1 MGTQGPTAKEILLD
15 AAEQVLGEN
24 ALETIEPTT
33 VNIPDSD
40 TLSNALFKEPPTC
53 WTQRSIPRALRN
65 GPASLMVGLDF
76 ECPRWQ
82 PGSVVR
88 WAAWRAGF
96 DSQEDADFASEQLY
110 VASEAWNAADIGVT
124 FEWVPLA
131 QDATFVLCHGGNK
144 STALAE
150 AFFPNANDLNYMFV
164 YTAAFNT
171 GWKDN
176 MWKVFTHELGHVL
189 GLRHEFAM
197 STDPNWREGGA
208 EQLGPRNEFSVMN
221 YRREPPEI
229 QQSDIDSTRLFYQL
243 KKDQNGKAP
252 KVGMTEVKDY
262 TPN

>member
-24 ALETIEPTT
+24 ALETIEPIT
-33 VNIPDSD
+33 VDIPDSD
-40 TLSNALFKEPPTC
+40 TCSNALFKEPPTC

-65 GPASLMVGLDF
+65 GPAS
-76 ECPRWQ
+76 
-82 PGSVVR
+82 
-88 WAAWRAGF
+88 F

-110 VASEAWNAADIGVT
+110 MASKAWNAADIGVT

-131 QDATFVLCHGGNK
+131 QDATFVLCHGGDK

-150 AFFPNANDLNYMFV
+150 AFFPNANDLNYMFA
-164 YTAAFNT
+164 YTAAFNP
-171 GWKDN
+171 GWKDH

-208 EQLGPRNEFSVMN
+208 EQLGPRNELSVMN

-243 KKDQNGKAP
+243 RRDRNGKAP
-252 KVGMTEVKDY
+252 KVGLTEVKDY